1 MKNKLLRLV
10 EIIQEHSP
18 EDLVEAFKSTGQLT
32 LDARLALVSAVI
44 TQHQQRSATLWLK
57 AGQQRTVEER
67 RAAAQAELAA
77 FVFAYLSGDAKEYVD
92 SGIEALRTL
101 GRHGEVELVTA
112 LARR

>member
-1 MKNKLLRLV
+1 MRNKLLRLV

-18 EDLVEAFKSTGQLT
+18 ENLVEAFKSTGKSSLN
-32 LDARLALVSAVI
+32 ARLALLSAVI

-67 RAAAQAELAA
+67 HAAAQAELAA
-77 FVFAYLSGDAKEYVD
+77 FVFAYLSGDVKEYTD
-92 SGIEALRTL
+92 SGIEALRAL
-101 GRHGEVELVTA
+101 GRHGEVELVTG